1 MFTVNGR
8 YIVIALHN
16 CTFAKYFQKMDL
28 HNKHHQL
35 SAAGVLISLGIIY
48 GDIGTSPIY
57 TFKFIVGDRQIT
69 EDLIF
74 GGLSCIFWT
83 MTLIT
88 TLKYIYLALNA
99 DNKGEGGIF
108 ALYALVRRYKAQW
121 VIYPAIIGCCTLIA
135 DGFITPAISVS
146 SAVEG
151 LHLIYPSI
159 PTTSIVVGILIGLF
173 LFQQFGSAVVGK
185 TFGPIM
191 LVWFIMLGVLGTM
204 QIVEHPHIFQALN
217 PYYAYHLIVEYTF
230 NSDGHVTAGFWLLG
244 AVFLCTTGAE
254 ALYSDLGHCGKGN
267 VRFGWGFVKI
277 CLLLNYFGQG
287 AWLLTQ
293 QGGYLGKDIPF
304 YSIIPEPLLIV
315 GIIIA
320 TMATIIAS
328 QALIS
333 GTFSLVNEAIK
344 LKLWP
349 AMRVRY
355 PSVSRGQMYIPVINW
370 ILMIGSLIVIAIF
383 KESSAMEGAY
393 GLAITV
399 NMLMTT
405 ALLVH
410 YFSTAK
416 KSRFRTVLLGLLF
429 FSLEGMFL
437 VSNLDKFQHG
447 GWFTF
452 VIAFMLFIIMYVLLR
467 ARKLRTRDTEF
478 VDLRHYEN
486 MLKDLQ
492 EDTSVPKESTNLVY
506 LAVAD
511 SRRYI
516 DSNIIY
522 SIFKKRPKR
531 ADVYWFLHVETVDAP
546 FTSKY
551 SIDTII
557 PKRCF
562 FVTLK
567 LGFKT
572 PHRVNALFNRIIHE
586 MADNGEIDLISP
598 YTSLR
603 KYSMSADFKFIM
615 LNSWAS
621 ANSDI
626 SNFERLIITGYRIIK
641 SISLSPEEM
650 YGLEAAN
657 IELEKIPI
665 QVGPIAKV
673 KVKRE

>member
-1 MFTVNGR
+1 
-8 YIVIALHN
+8 
-16 CTFAKYFQKMDL
+16 MDL
-28 HNKHHQL
+28 KSNNHHHRL
-35 SAAGVLISLGIIY
+35 STSGVLVALGIIY

-57 TFKFIVGDRQIT
+57 TFKFIVGERVIT
-69 EDLIF
+69 EDLIL

-83 MTLIT
+83 LTLIT
-88 TLKYIYLALNA
+88 SIKYIYLALNA

-121 VIYPAIIGCCTLIA
+121 VIYPAVIGCCTLIA

-146 SAVEG
+146 SAIEG
-151 LHLIYPSI
+151 LRLVYPKI
-159 PTTSIVVGILIGLF
+159 PTTSIVVGILLALF
-173 LFQQFGSAVVGK
+173 LFQQFGSAVVGR

-191 LVWFIMLGVLGTM
+191 SLWFIMLGVMGLRFL
-204 QIVEHPHIFQALN
+204 IENPAILKALN
-217 PYYAYHLIVEYTF
+217 PYYAVNLITTYPK
-230 NSDGHVTAGFWLLG
+230 GFWLLG

-254 ALYSDLGHCGKGN
+254 ALYSDLGHCGKAN
-267 VRFGWGFVKI
+267 VRVGWAFVKT

-293 QGGYLGKDIPF
+293 QGKTLGEQIPF
-304 YSIIPEPLLIV
+304 YSIIPDPFLILGILL
-315 GIIIA
+315 A

-333 GTFSLVNEAIK
+333 GTFSLVNEAMK

-349 AMRVRY
+349 ASRVRY
-355 PSVSRGQMYIPVINW
+355 PSESMGQMYVPSINW
-370 ILMIGSLIVIAIF
+370 ILMIGSLAVVLIF

-405 ALLVH
+405 SLLVY
-410 YFSTAK
+410 YFSTVK
-416 KSRFRTVLLGLLF
+416 KSVYRSILLGTVF
-429 FSLEGMFL
+429 FLLEGLFL
-437 VSNLDKFQHG
+437 ASNLDKFEHG

-452 VIAFMLFIIMYVLLR
+452 LIAAMFFGMMFILLQARYLR
-467 ARKLRTRDTEF
+467 ARHTEF
-478 VDLRHYEN
+478 VDLKHYEV

-492 EDTSVPKESTNLVY
+492 EDHTIQKEATNLVY
-506 LAVAD
+506 LSVAD

-531 ADVYWFLHVETVDAP
+531 ADVYWFVHVDTVDSP
-546 FTSKY
+546 FTRKY
-551 SIDTII
+551 SVETII
-557 PKRCF
+557 PKSCF
-562 FVTLK
+562 FIRLR

-572 PHRVNALFNRIIHE
+572 PHRVNAIFNKIIHE
-586 MADNGEIDLISP
+586 MADMGEIDLISP
-598 YTSLR
+598 YPSLH
-603 KYSMSADFKFIM
+603 KYSMMGDFKFII

-621 ANSDI
+621 ADSEV
-626 SNFERLIITGYRIIK
+626 SSFERFIITGYRVIK
-641 SISLSPEEM
+641 LMSLSTEEM

-657 IELEKIPI
+657 VEVEKIPI
-665 QVGPIAKV
+665 QVGPTAKV
-673 KVKRE
+673 YIKREDAS